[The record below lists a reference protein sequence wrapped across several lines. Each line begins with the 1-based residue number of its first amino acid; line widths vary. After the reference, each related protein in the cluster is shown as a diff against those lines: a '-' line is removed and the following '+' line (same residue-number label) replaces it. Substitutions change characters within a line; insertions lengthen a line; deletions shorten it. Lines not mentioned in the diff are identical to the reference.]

1 MLQLKDIQKLRN
13 SIEMRDALIKALDMA
28 ETKLVA
34 LERQRPQEE
43 VGVTMSTN
51 SRPFSDIKND
61 LRQGLLSM
69 VDATIAGGDCGPG
82 SAVYR
87 ELHEIDCIVEH
98 MRSRLANLKKSHVLA
113 ALK

>member
-34 LERQRPQEE
+34 LERQRPQEV
-43 VGVTMSTN
+43 VG

-87 ELHEIDCIVEH
+87 ELQEIDCIVDH

>member
-1 MLQLKDIQKLRN
+1 MLKLKDIQKLRN

-28 ETKLVA
+28 ETRLVA
-34 LERQRPQEE
+34 LEQQRPQEV
-43 VGVTMSTN
+43 VG

-61 LRQGLLSM
+61 LRQELTSM
-69 VDATIAGGDCGPG
+69 VDATIAGGYGGPG

-87 ELHEIDCIVEH
+87 ELQEIDGIVER
-98 MRSRLANLKKSHVLA
+98 MRSRLATLKKSHVLA